1 LSAPARLFP
10 GDQGFGGCVF
20 SLVNESIMR
29 GAERVF
35 PSHFTLGGCTAI
47 PTTQGDRVAPL
58 RHGSRVGLHGSRIGA
73 NTLGA
78 AAAETIGTFVLIYGG
93 TAVAVAALLA
103 RPVAGPGYDSLAT
116 PLAFG
121 LSLLIVVA
129 SIGHISGAHVNP
141 AVTLGLA
148 ATGRFPWR
156 YVPAYLIA
164 QLVGALLGALAT
176 WATFGAPGRD
186 NANLAATIPGPDIGS
201 GQGLLIEALVTFILV
216 FVVISVAT
224 DERVPNGLA
233 PIAIGA
239 ALTVGVFIAG
249 PVTGGA
255 VNPARALGP
264 AMIAGQFA
272 AIWIYIVGPL
282 LGGVAAAF
290 AYDRFLARTEA
301 PA

>member
-1 LSAPARLFP
+1 
-10 GDQGFGGCVF
+10 V
-20 SLVNESIMR
+20 
-29 GAERVF
+29 
-35 PSHFTLGGCTAI
+35 T
-47 PTTQGDRVAPL
+47 PL

>member
-1 LSAPARLFP
+1 MLYRYSDNSRRPCDPATSWQPSRTARQPDRREHTWRRGRRDHWHLRP
-10 GDQGFGGCVF
+10 G
-20 SLVNESIMR
+20 
-29 GAERVF
+29 
-35 PSHFTLGGCTAI
+35 
-47 PTTQGDRVAPL
+47 
-58 RHGSRVGLHGSRIGA
+58 
-73 NTLGA
+73 
-78 AAAETIGTFVLIYGG
+78 
-93 TAVAVAALLA
+93 
-103 RPVAGPGYDSLAT
+103 
-116 PLAFG
+116 
-121 LSLLIVVA
+121 
-129 SIGHISGAHVNP
+129 
-141 AVTLGLA
+141 

-186 NANLAATIPGPDIGS
+186 DANLAATIPGPDIGS

-282 LGGVAAAF
+282 LGGVAAAL

>member
-1 LSAPARLFP
+1 MERIVGQGRPHGLF
-10 GDQGFGGCVF
+10 GSSIG
-20 SLVNESIMR
+20 VNM
-29 GAERVF
+29 
-35 PSHFTLGGCTAI
+35 L
-47 PTTQGDRVAPL
+47 
-58 RHGSRVGLHGSRIGA
+58 
-73 NTLGA
+73 A
-78 AAAETIGTFVLIYGG
+78 AAVAETIGTFILIYGG
-93 TAVAVAALLA
+93 TAVAVAALLE
-103 RPVAGPGYDSLAT
+103 RPVAGPIYDSLAT
-116 PLAFG
+116 PVAFG
-121 LSLLIVVA
+121 LALLVVVA
-129 SIGHISGAHVNP
+129 SIGHVSGGHVNP

-148 ATGRFPWR
+148 VTGHFPWR
-156 YVPAYLIA
+156 YVPAYLVA
-164 QLVGALLGALAT
+164 QLVGAVLGSLAT
-176 WATFGAPGRD
+176 WATFGSAGRD
-186 NANLAATIPGPDIGS
+186 VGNLAATIPAAGVDAGTAV
-201 GQGLLIEALVTFILV
+201 LVEALVTFILV

>member
-1 LSAPARLFP
+1 VTTPTSPP
-10 GDQGFGGCVF
+10 
-20 SLVNESIMR
+20 
-29 GAERVF
+29 
-35 PSHFTLGGCTAI
+35 PS
-47 PTTQGDRVAPL
+47 
-58 RHGSRVGLHGSRIGA
+58 
-73 NTLGA
+73 
-78 AAAETIGTFVLIYGG
+78 
-93 TAVAVAALLA
+93 
-103 RPVAGPGYDSLAT
+103 
-116 PLAFG
+116 
-121 LSLLIVVA
+121 
-129 SIGHISGAHVNP
+129 
-141 AVTLGLA
+141 
-148 ATGRFPWR
+148 
-156 YVPAYLIA
+156 
-164 QLVGALLGALAT
+164 
-176 WATFGAPGRD
+176 
-186 NANLAATIPGPDIGS
+186 PGPDIGF

-272 AIWIYIVGPL
+272 AIWIYIVGRL